1 MTASRLDLTQLAATL
16 RSTLWYA
23 GCAHRTF
30 TCINACSS
38 MVIISTRMYRSHDER
53 FSGNDIRRSTDA
65 DDSMTTPTFGALS
78 LFSWN
83 FRYCVILVEAIV

>member
-1 MTASRLDLTQLAATL
+1 
-16 RSTLWYA
+16 
-23 GCAHRTF
+23 
-30 TCINACSS
+30 
-38 MVIISTRMYRSHDER
+38 MYRSHDER